1 MARRSSRA
9 SQPQQV
15 SIQVRFEGG
24 EDLPILFANHIF
36 VRTGP
41 DGCLVSFAQS
51 HGPYVTE
58 ISAEDL
64 ERGGVAAKIIA
75 RLLVPHNRI
84 REFAGILNGVVDLLE
99 GGAKEST
106 NDN

>member
-1 MARRSSRA
+1 MARRSSRT
-9 SQPQQV
+9 SRPQQ
-15 SIQVRFEGG
+15 ITIRVRFEGE

-64 ERGGVAAKIIA
+64 ERDGVSAKIIA

-84 REFAGILNGVVDLLE
+84 REFAGILNGVVELLDS
-99 GGAKEST
+99 GAKEST